1 MLNAWHYRDN
11 NKLLLLQVVEHI
23 AAYLGLDGT
32 LVRERNFMRP
42 NTLPPCWPVLN
53 HKTKSSHSLPAK
65 QAKQAEPKRSSPAA
79 AASVSN
85 GVKQNLHSM
94 GEQEKGKKKKS
105 DSDKPKEVICGR
117 YLTKGTDSD
126 LQDDRSRASPNGRYD
141 RLSLFAYT
149 KFSVKSAA

>member
-1 MLNAWHYRDN
+1 M
-11 NKLLLLQVVEHI
+11 LLQVVEHI

-42 NTLPPCWPVLN
+42 NTLPPQWPVLN
-53 HKTKSSHSLPAK
+53 NNTKSNHSVP
-65 QAKQAEPKRSSPAA
+65 AKQAEPKRSSPAA
-79 AASVSN
+79 EASVSN

-94 GEQEKGKKKKS
+94 GEQEKGKKKS

-126 LQDDRSRASPNGRYD
+126 LQDDRSRASPNGRYE
-141 RLSLFAYT
+141 RLSVSAYT
-149 KFSVKSAA
+149 KFSGNFAAQLEASTW